1 MDAFRGLSADR
12 RKDQEELSEHEAMML
27 FFYDSQGVS
36 RTQDEGEDATQFGA
50 KHLEVMPQHFQRF
63 LLLAQLAHK
72 VCR

>member
-1 MDAFRGLSADR
+1 
-12 RKDQEELSEHEAMML
+12 MML

-36 RTQDEGEDATQFGA
+36 RTQDEREDATRFGA